1 MSTPPVLANGGPMNT
16 GAIWGISIVC
26 SLCVLLFLTIVIRTW
41 LRRNQMQRHWAE
53 AIAAAAVE
61 DLPPPALARLQ
72 RELAKAN
79 AEGGLTKKEIDQ
91 AAPVS
96 TYSARGEEH
105 NCAIC
110 LDDIEAGS
118 KIRTLPCGHIF
129 DANCVENWVVRANR
143 CPVCNA
149 PLVDKKTEPVK
160 EAYTAPLRR
169 ARRHR
174 GSDGRF
180 TLGNLTQTNEE
191 DNTTNESPDDDPRPI
206 TNGSTP
212 TTDPP
217 TGDVVLD
224 MDDAALETI
233 SSPGVGPNA
242 PAAPSVIINFND
254 KK

>member
-1 MSTPPVLANGGPMNT
+1 MGRN
-16 GAIWGISIVC
+16 AIIGISSVC
-26 SLCVLLFLTIVIRTW
+26 GLVAILFLTIVIRTW

-61 DLPPPALARLQ
+61 ELPPPALARLQ

-91 AAPVS
+91 AAPVT
-96 TYSARGEEH
+96 TYAGQGEDL

-110 LDDIEAGS
+110 LEDIEAGS

-129 DANCVENWVVRANR
+129 DAACVENWVMRANR

-149 PLVDKKTEPVK
+149 SVVDKKTEPEK
-160 EAYTAPLRR
+160 ESYSQPLRR

-180 TLGNLTQTNEE
+180 LLGNLTPGQTNEE
-191 DNTTNESPDDDPRPI
+191 DDNTANETLDNPVPI
-206 TNGSTP
+206 TDSSVS
-212 TTDPP
+212 TTDPT
-217 TGDVVLD
+217 TGDVVLNIGNTS
-224 MDDAALETI
+224 LEAP
-233 SSPGVGPNA
+233 SSPAVPNA
-242 PAAPSVIINFND
+242 PAAPSVIINFD